1 MTNYEYDNYDQEG
14 WALTQQFLSEENLRG
29 SDEAVRYQSF
39 VQSEPGQ
46 ALSIDTE
53 GVAGSS
59 LHAVTASTSGTAGLS
74 YGVDTNSSE
83 QAGVSINS
91 SAGQQAAL
99 SSSGEHAPQFGAAD
113 PVSSDTASDDGWQ
126 AGAKET
132 QHMLNWFYGMHD

>member
-29 SDEAVRYQSF
+29 SNEAEQYKSYL
-39 VQSEPGQ
+39 QSEPGQ

-53 GVAGSS
+53 GAAGSS
-59 LHAVTASTSGTAGLS
+59 MHAVTASTGGTAELS
-74 YGVDTNSSE
+74 YGAGPSSSA
-83 QAGVSINS
+83 QAGVSLNS

-99 SSSGEHAPQFGAAD
+99 STSGEHAPKFGAAE
-113 PVSSDTASDDGWQ
+113 PVSSNEASEDGWQ